1 MRRVE
6 ILWKVRVFCGGLR
19 VGKRE
24 KPGGGGGGGG
34 GRSGVRVVGSFIKMD

>member
-24 KPGGGGGGGG
+24 KPGGGGGGG
-34 GRSGVRVVGSFIKMD
+34 RSGVRVVGSFIKMD